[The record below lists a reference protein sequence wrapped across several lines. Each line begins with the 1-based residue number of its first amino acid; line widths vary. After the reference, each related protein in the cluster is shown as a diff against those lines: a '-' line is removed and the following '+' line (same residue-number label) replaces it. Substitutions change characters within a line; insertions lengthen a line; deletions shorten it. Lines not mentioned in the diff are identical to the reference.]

1 MIRIFNYILIL
12 EYFLLKKKVYQ
23 LQNEKY
29 VVPLEK
35 IRLTLILRQS

>member
-1 MIRIFNYILIL
+1 MIRIP
-12 EYFLLKKKVYQ
+12 EYFLPKKKVYQ

-35 IRLTLILRQS
+35 IRLALILQQS